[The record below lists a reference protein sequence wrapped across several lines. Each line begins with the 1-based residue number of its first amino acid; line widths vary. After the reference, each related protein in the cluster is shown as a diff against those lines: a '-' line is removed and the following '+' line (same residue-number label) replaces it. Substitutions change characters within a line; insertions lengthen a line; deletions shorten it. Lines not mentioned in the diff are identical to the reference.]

1 MQAAANGLRGSAAV
15 QSPQPGSQAGLGA
28 GPDNGSQPFVPPNAP
43 GASLY
48 APRTTETSG
57 SLARVPG
64 QVRPSPESTMSVTT
78 EKGAPTTGSDS
89 RVPYYEV
96 IGDYSK
102 AAEEAIA
109 REDVPPA
116 YRSTVREYFK
126 ALEAGKKQ

>member
-1 MQAAANGLRGSAAV
+1 MQAAANGLRGSQGL
-15 QSPQPGSQAGLGA
+15 QSHQGSGMGV

-64 QVRPSPESTMSVTT
+64 QVRPSPEGTMSVTS